1 MISKCLLLVPHQDD
15 ETQLAG
21 YTLNALHRA
30 GVEIYVLYSTNGD
43 WKYPADTR
51 IKEAKAALKCLCD
64 IRDDHIILLGYGD
77 SYFNAKHTHYFY
89 AEKEP
94 AVTASGHSETYG
106 ADGIND
112 YRYTKDHVHS
122 PYTKTAYI
130 KDLAEVI
137 SDIEPELLICSDLDE
152 HPDHRMLSLCFD
164 EAMGMIL
171 SQRTDYHPI
180 VWKGF
185 AYCNAYMAVN
195 DFYGDRLKETV
206 RPKIGKTE
214 KYLYDITDTSVYQW
228 DKRIQIRVSPEFSQ
242 RSLMKNVKAK
252 ALSRHKSQYVIL
264 RAGRIINADEV
275 FWQRRT
281 DSVSYQATVTATSG
295 NAGALKDFHLLN
307 CEEIDSEIPEFI
319 DYLWSPENDR
329 KEAVFSW
336 NTPQQISCCRLYG
349 NIAPDGRVKRVI
361 LSFDNG
367 FEVSAGPLP
376 ERGKPLQIEFE
387 TQKDIRS
394 AKIRIIEYEGTGWG
408 IAECEFYG
416 DQTQKDSES
425 LIRSISSTEQVSPE
439 KCMICTKTIN
449 KLYLNCVK
457 VKKLAS
463 RIIRFARYKGIKG
476 LLKKIMK

>member
-1 MISKCLLLVPHQDD
+1 MISKCLLFVPHQDD
-15 ETQLAG
+15 ETHIAG

-30 GVEIYVLYSTNGD
+30 GAEIYVVYSTNGD

-77 SYFNAKHTHYFY
+77 SYFNANHTHYFY
-89 AEKEP
+89 VEKKP

-106 ADGIND
+106 ANGISD
-112 YRYTKDHVHS
+112 YRYTRDQVHS

-130 KDLAEVI
+130 RDLADVI
-137 SDIEPELLICSDLDE
+137 TDIEPDLLICSDLDE

-164 EAMGMIL
+164 EAMGIVL

-185 AYCNAYMAVN
+185 AYCNAYMAVD
-195 DFYGDRLKETV
+195 DFYGGRLKETV
-206 RPKIGKTE
+206 RPEIGKTE
-214 KYLYDITDTSVYQW
+214 KYLYDIMDTSIYQW
-228 DKRIQIRVSPEFSQ
+228 DQRIQIRVSPEFSR
-242 RSLMKNVKAK
+242 RSLLKNTKAK

-281 DSVSYQATVTATSG
+281 DSVSYQAAVTATG
-295 NAGALKDFHLLN
+295 GDPGKLTDFQLLN
-307 CEEIDSEIPEFI
+307 CEEIDSEIPEFGN
-319 DYLWSPENDR
+319 YLWSPDDNR

-336 NTPQQISCCRLYG
+336 KTPQQISSCRLYG
-349 NIAPDGRVKRVI
+349 NITSDGRVKKII

-376 ERGKPLQIEFE
+376 ERGRPLQIEFE
-387 TQKDIRS
+387 TQENIRS
-394 AKIRIIEYEGTGWG
+394 AKIRIAEQEGTGWG
-408 IAECEFYG
+408 IAECEFYR
-416 DQTQKDSES
+416 DQTENRSES
-425 LIRSISSTEQVSPE
+425 LARSLCSTEQASPE
-439 KCMICTKTIN
+439 KHMACTKAIN

-457 VKKLAS
+457 AKKLAN

-476 LLKKIMK
+476 LIRKIKK